1 MSDGVPAFKPPEA
14 KNARIVLAWL
24 GVILI
29 TLFMGI
35 TFLARH
41 YHLTPVPEETVV
53 SQLARQIFGG
63 GLLYY
68 EIQAVTMLIL
78 ILAANTS
85 FADFPRLSYFLAR
98 DGFIPR
104 QFGTR
109 GDRLVFSNGIL
120 ILGGTAAVLIIVFAG
135 DTHALVPLYALG
147 VFISFTLSQSSMVRR
162 WLVRREEGWWWRWWL
177 NAVGATTT
185 GMVMLV
191 IGVTKFADGAWIVML
206 LIPLLVLGVPDG
218 PPALRGRRPPALSRE
233 LRRAAAHRA
242 HASSCSSATSTRAWP
257 RPCATPRP
265 CRLPSR
271 RSTSSSIPTGRSGS
285 RRNGASAGLG
295 IPLVVLTSPYRSLL
309 APFLDYVNHLLA
321 LGEHHV
327 VTIVIPEFVPARWW
341 QHLLH
346 NQTALLIKG
355 ALLFR
360 KGVVVVDVPFHLKE

>member
-24 GVILI
+24 GVILV

-41 YHLTPVPEETVV
+41 YHLTPIPAETVV

-120 ILGGTAAVLIIVFAG
+120 ILGGTAAGLVIVFG
-135 DTHALVPLYALG
+135 GETHALIPLYALG
-147 VFISFTLSQSSMVRR
+147 VFISFTLSQASMVRR
-162 WLVRREEGWWWRWWL
+162 WLVLREEGWWWRWWL
-177 NAVGATTT
+177 NAVGAATT
-185 GMVMLV
+185 GVVMLV
-191 IGVTKFADGAWIVML
+191 IGATKFADGAWIVML
-206 LIPLLVLGVPDG
+206 LIPILVLIFLMVHRHYADVARQLSLEGYAGPPPIEHTVLVLVGDLHKGVAAALRYAQALSLSVKAVYVELDPDRTRAARGEVGQVRARHPARRPDLAVPVAARALPRLRQPPARARPKPRGDDRDPRVRPRPLVAAPAAQPDG
-218 PPALRGRRPPALSRE
+218 
-233 LRRAAAHRA
+233 AA
-242 HASSCSSATSTRAWP
+242 
-257 RPCATPRP
+257 
-265 CRLPSR
+265 
-271 RSTSSSIPTGRSGS
+271 
-285 RRNGASAGLG
+285 
-295 IPLVVLTSPYRSLL
+295 
-309 APFLDYVNHLLA
+309 D
-321 LGEHHV
+321 
-327 VTIVIPEFVPARWW
+327 
-341 QHLLH
+341 Q
-346 NQTALLIKG
+346 G

-360 KGVVVVDVPFHLKE
+360 KGVVVVDVPFHLKQ